1 MTTAEESLNL
11 FKALN
16 YKNLTEVEPFGW
28 KCPYCNHFTTITKE
42 NCRKQV
48 NEGFSKSKD
57 EKHYFI
63 STFILC
69 PNPSCGQVSILA
81 SLNFWKRN
89 EYYESPLGK
98 AYKEWQLIPEPRP
111 RTWPDNVPV
120 AIRQDYSEA
129 VLICELSPKASA
141 TLSRRCL
148 QGIIRDVYK
157 VNESSLVK
165 EIDKIKDK
173 IDNDTFEIIKM
184 IRKAGNIGAHMEK
197 DISIIIDIDP
207 GDARILIQLIE
218 TLIQKWYI
226 DDPKYKQEIE
236 NFKIKVEKANL
247 KK

>member
-1 MTTAEESLNL
+1 MHTQEEILDI
-11 FKALN
+11 FKENN
-16 YKNLTEVEPFGW
+16 YKNLTKVNPFSW
-28 KCPYCNHFTTITKE
+28 KCPHCSNFVTITNE
-42 NCRKQV
+42 NCRRQV
-48 NEGFSKSKD
+48 NEGFPRSKD

-69 PNPSCGQVSILA
+69 PNPNCGQASLLA
-81 SLNFWKRN
+81 SLNSWKN
-89 EYYESPLGK
+89 DGYDESPLGK

-148 QGIIRDVYK
+148 QGIIRDVHK
-157 VNESSLVK
+157 VNERTLAK

-173 IDNDTFEIIKM
+173 VNEETFNIIET
-184 IRKAGNIGAHMEK
+184 IRQVGNIGAHMER

-207 GDARILIQLIE
+207 DEAQILIQLIE

-226 DDPKYKQEIE
+226 DDPKHKQRIE
-236 NFKIKVEKANL
+236 DLKTKAEKANL